1 MTRLKLATQVLIAVP
16 AALAIASCSA
26 TDDTTAETSAATSAP
41 ETVTEAVTQEAT
53 VETVTQQPTTEV
65 ANSTDSPAVPPAPAG
80 DCTTPPTDPRQQ
92 YATGTAPGR
101 MPAENHTDTNYWI
114 EDIENHYDP
123 CAPLSSIT
131 FRGSLGREDG
141 PAGTGA
147 SISDGLALYVNGQP
161 DGEMRLF
168 TKVESIEML
177 DDGQVRLTWG
187 ERGGATA
194 AGITDHY
201 TVDLTAQNGTVQAVA
216 GDTEKF
222 AQLWSQPGYLL
233 N

>member
-65 ANSTDSPAVPPAPAG
+65 DTAAPPAGATTPAG

-123 CAPLSSIT
+123 CAPLSWIT

-201 TVDLTAQNGTVQAVA
+201 TVDLTAQSGTVQAVA